1 MQRVLIVDDQGV
13 TRVILEEF
21 LRSMDLEVQV
31 QVFASP
37 LVALEWARSH
47 PLDLAIVDYQM
58 PGMDGIELTRQLRG
72 LPGNEALPVAMISA
86 VEDADRMIRRRA
98 LEAGVCDFFY
108 KPIEPNEWRIRFRNL
123 LELRSRQNQDS
134 REVTDILFRITQTCF
149 GRNPRRVAEISRRIA
164 AQLGLSCLEC
174 ELIER
179 AAPLNDLGQIRVPEN
194 MLSKQSQLNPAEW
207 ETVQQHTLLGY
218 QLLRDSQSPL
228 LEKAARIALSHHEQF
243 DGKGYPHGFSQG
255 DIPLAARIV
264 KVADVV
270 DALLCNRPY
279 RPAWEFNRVLSYLRS
294 ESGKQFDPDCVE
306 AFFHCV
312 NEATT
317 GEIPGFLVS

>member
-13 TRVILEEF
+13 TRLILEEF

-31 QVFASP
+31 QVSDSP
-37 LVALEWARSH
+37 FVALEWARSH

-72 LPGNEALPVAMISA
+72 LPGNEALPVAMITA

-98 LEAGVCDFFY
+98 LEAGVWDFFY
-108 KPIEPNEWRIRFRNL
+108 KPIEPNEWRVRFRNL

-164 AQLGLSCLEC
+164 VQLGLSYLEC

-194 MLSKQSQLNPAEW
+194 LLSKQSQLNPAEW

-218 QLLRDSQSPL
+218 QLLRDSQSPF
-228 LEKAARIALSHHEQF
+228 LEKAARIALSHHERF

-255 DIPLAARIV
+255 DIPLEARIV
-264 KVADVV
+264 TVADVV

-279 RPAWEFNRVLSYLRS
+279 RPAWKFDRVLSYMRS
-294 ESGKQFDPDCVE
+294 ESGKHFDPDCVE

-312 NEATT
+312 NETTT
-317 GEIPGFLVS
+317 GEVPDFLVS